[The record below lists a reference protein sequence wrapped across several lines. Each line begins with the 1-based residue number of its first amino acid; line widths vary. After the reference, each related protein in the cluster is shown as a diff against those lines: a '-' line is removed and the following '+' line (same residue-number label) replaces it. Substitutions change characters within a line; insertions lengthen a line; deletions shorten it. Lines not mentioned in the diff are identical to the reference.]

1 MVKSNFETALKRLE
15 EVVNRL
21 ESDDL
26 SLDQALKLFEQGI
39 GLARLCSK
47 RLDEVEEKVQ
57 ILLADEAGERLE
69 PPLPW
74 TSPPS
79 KPGCAMPPSAP
90 MRGKPT
96 AG

>member
-69 PPLPW
+69 PFTPER
-74 TSPPS
+74 SEE
-79 KPGCAMPPSAP
+79 GD
-90 MRGKPT
+90 RD
-96 AG
+96 

>member
-69 PPLPW
+69 PF
-74 TSPPS
+74 
-79 KPGCAMPPSAP
+79 AAD
-90 MRGKPT
+90 
-96 AG
+96 AGEESSSG